1 MLHCYRKSRHN
12 LYEQLDYLGL
22 NPYEQRHFCFEGA
35 GSGEGAEGESTGGFA
50 GMEAAAGAGKGSGA
64 AGKGEGSGGIGDSG
78 VPGGPGPGPGG
89 EDEDSIGG
97 YGAIDIQ
104 GLADLAAQQA
114 GWAEFGGARTQDEMD
129 VEQASFDALSNP
141 NPSEAQFDPRGLFV
155 PETPIDPFT
164 ATKKYKEPFRPLEM
178 LSDPVLLAAK
188 TNPEYKKMYDDAIRG
203 AAQSMSSN
211 QILGT
216 MQQNGIR
223 DGTGYISSLERGGF
237 DRTWGLGIRGD
248 FEVQAPEG
256 MTKEQY
262 NNYIDLFMA
271 HDGTQAGKLR
281 MALDEVEKDSSK
293 TVGSIFEKENID
305 PGIYGLDKNMNANR
319 VSDYMDMKAMEGI
332 VQGFPM
338 AMSLSNPM
346 MISNI
351 FGSDAIKDIITEV
364 NENIVGTP
372 IEDPANAA
380 QKVLKDVKDDLTS
393 VIPENKDIAE
403 RISELFGIPNQ
414 EYFNEKGFYNTP
426 EPTVDDLVPENM
438 IEASALYDP
447 AIAMADPNIAG
458 LPGISFNPNLPDTT
472 GPENITDIGG
482 LPAEDYLDPAVPED
496 VRRDVEIQL
505 VPSQR
510 PLSDADTNKLMSMM
524 NVGLDAYNT
533 VPPSD
538 TLTRSTNISPDIINN
553 TLNTVANMIQQPG
566 STITTTDYL
575 AIQNATTEEEFI
587 EAVQTV
593 MDKDKQSGPVATAE
607 AAFKNY
613 RTPRSDPT
621 LEMLRDP
628 ISSSLAEEP
637 LTLDE
642 AIMLSEIPPTL

>member
-1 MLHCYRKSRHN
+1 MLHCYKKSRHN

-22 NPYEQRHFCFEGA
+22 NSYEQKHFCFEGA
-35 GSGEGAEGESTGGFA
+35 GSGEGGPDEGGGFDGMTDAAGEGEGG
-50 GMEAAAGAGKGSGA
+50 
-64 AGKGEGSGGIGDSG
+64 GGVGDSG
-78 VPGGPGPGPGG
+78 VAGGPGTGQGG

-97 YGAIDIQ
+97 YDAIDIE
-104 GLADLAAQQA
+104 GLAGLAAQQA
-114 GWAEFGGARTQDEMD
+114 GWAEFGGGRTDAEKDE
-129 VEQASFDALSNP
+129 EQASFDALSNP
-141 NPSEAQFDPRGLFV
+141 NPTEEQFDPRGLFV
-155 PETPIDPFT
+155 PEDPIDPFT
-164 ATKKYKEPFRPLEM
+164 ATKKFKEPFRPLEM
-178 LSDPVLLAAK
+178 LSDPVLQAAK

-223 DGTGYISSLERGGF
+223 DTTGYISSLERGGF

-281 MALDEVEKDSSK
+281 MALDEVEKDSPK

-346 MISNI
+346 MISSI
-351 FGSDAIKDIITEV
+351 FGSDAIKDIISEV

-380 QKVLKDVKDDLTS
+380 QKMLKDVKDDLTS

-426 EPTVDDLVPENM
+426 EPTIDSLVPENM
-438 IEASALYDP
+438 IEASA
-447 AIAMADPNIAG
+447 
-458 LPGISFNPNLPDTT
+458 PDTT

-482 LPAEDYLDPAVPED
+482 LPAEDYLDPAVSED
-496 VRRDVEIQL
+496 IRRDVERQL

-510 PLSDADTNKLMSMM
+510 PLSDANTNKLMSMM
-524 NVGLDAYNT
+524 NAGLDAYNT

-538 TLTRSTNISPDIINN
+538 TLTNVDRAAVAPVERA
-553 TLNTVANMIQQPG
+553 TVAPVTNFSNNVVNNETLTYIIDSLERRGTPVSDIQEVVDAR
-566 STITTTDYL
+566 S
-575 AIQNATTEEEFI
+575 EEELI
-587 EAVQTV
+587 AVLNRL
-593 MDKDKQSGPVATAE
+593 DERAKNRYE
-607 AAFKNY
+607 AARVETN
-613 RTPRSDPT
+613 R
-621 LEMLRDP
+621 
-628 ISSSLAEEP
+628 
-637 LTLDE
+637 
-642 AIMLSEIPPTL
+642 LSREREQARVGAN